1 MVQEGI
7 SRWRSWWW
15 VALVCFLSFFV
26 YFQAIKEKKRS
37 IAELSSRIDQLQKEK
52 AYAKELKEELL
63 LAVSSQDDPAWIEMI
78 LMRDLG
84 VVPEGW
90 LKVHFKR

>member
-1 MVQEGI
+1 MLQEGLF
-7 SRWRSWWW
+7 RWRSWSW
-15 VALVCFLSFFV
+15 VVFVCFLSIFV

-37 IAELSSRIDQLQKEK
+37 VAELASRIDLLQKEK
-52 AYAKELKEELL
+52 ASAQELREELL
-63 LAVSSQDDPAWIEMI
+63 LAVGSQEDPAWIEMI

>member
-1 MVQEGI
+1 MFSGEGAVL
-7 SRWRSWWW
+7 RSWWW
-15 VALVCFLSFFV
+15 VAAFCSLSVFS
-26 YFQAIKEKKRS
+26 YFHSSAEKKQA
-37 IAELSSRIDQLQKEK
+37 IAELAFRIEEMSAEK
-52 AYAKELKEELL
+52 IVSEQLKEELL
-63 LAVSSQDDPAWIEMI
+63 LAVASQEDPAWIEMV

>member
-1 MVQEGI
+1 MFFLGGSV
-7 SRWRSWWW
+7 WRTWWW
-15 VALVCFLSFFV
+15 VAAFCSLSLFA
-26 YFQAIKEKKRS
+26 YCQSSAEKKQA
-37 IAELSSRIDQLQKEK
+37 IAELAARIEELSSEK
-52 AYAKELKEELL
+52 IVSEQLKEELL
-63 LAVSSQDDPAWIEMI
+63 LAVASQEDPAWIEMV

>member
-1 MVQEGI
+1 MQEGVF
-7 SRWRSWWW
+7 RWRSWWW
-15 VALVCFLSFFV
+15 VALACCLSFFV
-26 YFQAIKEKKRS
+26 YFQAMKEKKRS
-37 IAELSSRIDQLQKEK
+37 VTELTARIDLLQKEK
-52 AYAKELKEELL
+52 AHAKELKEELL
-63 LAVSSQDDPAWIEMI
+63 LAVSSQEDPAWIEMI